1 MTATIADLTSETN
14 VSNLTKSEFE
24 PMKSACSSG
33 ILPTIALL
41 AGLLTAVGAA
51 PAMATQP
58 PDLASGLFSYLAT
71 GVSYSATGV
80 SYSATGVSYS
90 ATDVSATGVPTTGI
104 STTGVPASGV
114 NSASGA
120 ENEEPTAAQKLRAA
134 YWRGRTCTTALCKS
148 PRPGGIAEVAGFGFA
163 AFGGAW
169 ISRRRSG

>member
-41 AGLLTAVGAA
+41 AGLLIAVGAA
-51 PAMATQP
+51 PAMATPP
-58 PDLASGLFSYLAT
+58 PDLASGLFNYSAT
-71 GVSYSATGV
+71 GVSATGV
-80 SYSATGVSYS
+80 SYSATGV
-90 ATDVSATGVPTTGI
+90 
-104 STTGVPASGV
+104 PALGV
-114 NSASGA
+114 NSANGVR
-120 ENEEPTAAQKLRAA
+120 NEEPTAAQKLRAA